1 MSTPFTACQLYGDGN
16 GLKQWISG
24 QVAMITGTSLTHHTT
39 HSHFH
44 DEIDEGPATPGDD
57 DDDDDDKDKVSLFSK
72 EHFPFSK
79 MQIEILVEYLLP
91 CKIYKID
98 KTDVWPSITRF
109 ISDEYYMLTYTCHE
123 RTVVFWSPFFD
134 SSN

>member
-1 MSTPFTACQLYGDGN
+1 
-16 GLKQWISG
+16 
-24 QVAMITGTSLTHHTT
+24 MITGTSLTHHTT

-72 EHFPFSK
+72 EHFQKCKLKFWSNTYF
-79 MQIEILVEYLLP
+79 QP

-98 KTDVWPSITRF
+98 KTDVWPSITKDSF
-109 ISDEYYMLTYTCHE
+109 PMNITCSRTRVTNEQSYFGLLSSIRQIE
-123 RTVVFWSPFFD
+123 RLHQRAKRGQ
-134 SSN
+134 N

>member
-79 MQIEILVEYLLP
+79 MQIEFLVEYLFPTMQNL
-91 CKIYKID
+91 
-98 KTDVWPSITRF
+98 
-109 ISDEYYMLTYTCHE
+109 
-123 RTVVFWSPFFD
+123 
-134 SSN
+134 